1 VEDLWID
8 LKKMNVGA
16 IFEKRQDTTSVLDN
30 EKWAYLTGSISRF
43 KIFPTVHFIYCVI
56 VTYYEMIQLI

>member
-30 EKWAYLTGSISRF
+30 EKWAYLTGSISKF
-43 KIFPTVHFIYCVI
+43 
-56 VTYYEMIQLI
+56 